1 MRTSFKA
8 CGVLRARHHAIHRGG
23 GRHGLGHGHGHHHD
37 EGGRGGRRRAFEGG
51 ELQLVLL
58 KLLAEQPRHGYDLIR
73 AIEERTGGAYAPSPG
88 VVYPML
94 SMLEELG
101 QIEKAGDEGTRKAF
115 TATADGTARLDAEK
129 DVVEA
134 VFAKLGALAARRERT
149 DGAPIR
155 RAMDNLRAVL
165 MHRLGREGVEADTI
179 HAAAAILDEAAQ
191 RIERLP

>member
-1 MRTSFKA
+1 MRSFLNGRGA
-8 CGVLRARHHAIHRGG
+8 LCARHHAMPRGG
-23 GRHGLGHGHGHHHD
+23 GHHGFGHGRHHD
-37 EGGRGGRRRAFEGG
+37 EGRGGRRRAFEGG

-115 TATADGTARLDAEK
+115 TATADGTARLETEK
-129 DVVEA
+129 DTVAA
-134 VFAKLGALAARRERT
+134 VFAKLDALAARRERT

-165 MHRLGREGVEADTI
+165 MHRLGREGVETETI

>member
-1 MRTSFKA
+1 M
-8 CGVLRARHHAIHRGG
+8 HRGG
-23 GRHGLGHGHGHHHD
+23 GRHGFGHGHGHHHD

-115 TATADGTARLDAEK
+115 TATTDGIARLDAEK

-134 VFAKLGALAARRERT
+134 VLAKLGALAARRERT